1 MSFFNQFKSAYF
13 YNSIRKIGTVI
24 VVAAAVERAVEQRM
38 EAQKQ
43 RAPSDQ
49 GAKARNRPWLTS
61 KRNSNTNQRGIS

>member
-1 MSFFNQFKSAYF
+1 MSFFSQFKSANF

-24 VVAAAVERAVEQRM
+24 VVAAAVERAVEQRI

-43 RAPSDQ
+43 GVPSDQ

-61 KRNSNTNQRGIS
+61 QRNSNTNQRGIS